1 MDAWH
6 VLASSDLKVSI
17 SIIIMDTV
25 VKSIKYSIQLKPPL
39 MCMYEL
45 FLLVVSNWTDRC
57 FVMATVVFFF
67 SHTFKREKLTLN
79 ILIYISA
86 GFIIPRCIQQ
96 HLKVTHNDAWDH
108 DTEKNP
114 TQLWTTP
121 NCSTLQSPGVSQ
133 LERNHLSGS
142 YSCSKKE
149 IKHCKAR
156 APKETQKR
164 KEDLKMLPQAVY

>member
-1 MDAWH
+1 MDAWY
-6 VLASSDLKVSI
+6 VPASSNLKVSI

-39 MCMYEL
+39 MCLYQLYLL
-45 FLLVVSNWTDRC
+45 FGSNWTDRC
-57 FVMATVVFFF
+57 FVMATVFFF
-67 SHTFKREKLTLN
+67 LHTFKREKLKLS

-108 DTEKNP
+108 DIEKKP

-142 YSCSKKE
+142 YSCSK
-149 IKHCKAR
+149 
-156 APKETQKR
+156 R
-164 KEDLKMLPQAVY
+164 KSNTAKQGHQRKLRREGL

>member
-96 HLKVTHNDAWDH
+96 HLKVTHNDA
-108 DTEKNP
+108 
-114 TQLWTTP
+114 
-121 NCSTLQSPGVSQ
+121 
-133 LERNHLSGS
+133 
-142 YSCSKKE
+142 
-149 IKHCKAR
+149 
-156 APKETQKR
+156 
-164 KEDLKMLPQAVY
+164 